1 MKIQIPS
8 KVADRKKKRVKTA
21 IILLSSAALLL
32 PGAEFIG
39 TQAAL
44 AASNASNASSVSTSD
59 SDKVLNNFQSLLKAN
74 NLRDADI
81 YLNKN
86 IEKTTQHHA
95 SLMVLYLENAR
106 IKALPILDQ
115 KFYPE
120 EIQKELSS
128 IYKRNDH
135 IDNLIK
141 KAKTQKLKKLLI
153 EVKNS
158 GYKMRT
164 SEGMYYLTMDYS
176 RFERY
181 QNNVKDDIAAYI
193 TIQMTETDKYASSD
207 AALTIGYQELVNRAL
222 IQENFLLEYPTSNR
236 SGQVKTLFN
245 DYKLYVFYGLNNT
258 PLFSYEENT
267 MQPNARKAYEFISQI
282 PNTNK
287 SELRNQLKQFMKLV
301 KEEKYKKTAKVQN
314 WLTENI
320 NEKQ

>member
-1 MKIQIPS
+1 MKNQMPNEITYL
-8 KVADRKKKRVKTA
+8 KKKRVKTA
-21 IILLSSAALLL
+21 IILLSSAVLLF
-32 PGAEFIG
+32 PGAEFID
-39 TQAAL
+39 TQAAQ
-44 AASNASNASSVSTSD
+44 AASIASSISPTD
-59 SDKVLNNFQSLLKAN
+59 SAKVLSTFQSLLKAN

-86 IEKTTQHHA
+86 IQKTTRHHA
-95 SLMVLYLENAR
+95 TLMVLYLENAR
-106 IKALPILDQ
+106 IKALPVLDQ
-115 KFYPE
+115 KFYPQ
-120 EIQKELSS
+120 EIQNELSS
-128 IYKRNDH
+128 IYKRNDN
-135 IDNLIK
+135 IDNLLK
-141 KAKTQKLKKLLI
+141 KAKTQKLKSLLT
-153 EVKNS
+153 EAKNS

-193 TIQMTETDKYASSD
+193 AIQMTETDKYSSSD

-236 SGQVKTLFN
+236 ARQVKTLFN

-258 PLFSYEENT
+258 PLFSYEDNT

-282 PNTNK
+282 PSTNK
-287 SELRNQLKQFMKLV
+287 SELRTHLKQFMKLV
-301 KEEKYKKTAKVQN
+301 KEEKYKKTAKVEQ

-320 NEKQ
+320 NLNSNN